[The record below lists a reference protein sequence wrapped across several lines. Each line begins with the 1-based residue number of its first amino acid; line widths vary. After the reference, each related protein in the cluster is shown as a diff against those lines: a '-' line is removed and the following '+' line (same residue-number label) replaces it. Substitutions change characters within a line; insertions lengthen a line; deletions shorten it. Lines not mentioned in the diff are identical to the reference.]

1 MTQLVKELATKPD
14 DLSWT
19 TGASTI
25 DGKNQLPHLSSD
37 LQLWWHA
44 HTVHRHIQYININA
58 NIKITT
64 KEDTWHRPLPPHM
77 SIKIHEPSTH
87 QADMFSMED
96 ALCASPQHY
105 TRTQKDMAKVCSPC
119 YTESRDRKITWTQVF
134 KTSLEKK
141 HTEYPI
147 KTIREMAQMWLD
159 SYINWMA
166 MQNEGERN
174 IW

>member
-1 MTQLVKELATKPD
+1 MWAYNSTAMKDKTGGSLGLATTSLPSLIG
-14 DLSWT
+14 DLCVKGIWYNITAECSHPLLVSIVPRDMTCACAKT
-19 TGASTI
+19 T
-25 DGKNQLPHLSSD
+25 
-37 LQLWWHA
+37 
-44 HTVHRHIQYININA
+44 
-58 NIKITT
+58 
-64 KEDTWHRPLPPHM
+64 HM

-147 KTIREMAQMWLD
+147 KTKREMAQMWLD
-159 SYINWMA
+159 SYINCMA
-166 MQNEGERN
+166 MENEGESN